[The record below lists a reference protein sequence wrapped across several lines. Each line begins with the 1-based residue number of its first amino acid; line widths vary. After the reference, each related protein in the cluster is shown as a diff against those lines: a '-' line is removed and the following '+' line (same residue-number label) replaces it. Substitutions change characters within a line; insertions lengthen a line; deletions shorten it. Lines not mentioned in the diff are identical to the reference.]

1 MMKMKKPELLSPAG
15 GYEALVAAVQSGAD
29 AVYMGFGA
37 FNARRSAKNFTDEEF
52 ASAVA
57 YCHLRGVRVF
67 LTLNTLLTDRELP
80 LALDAA
86 RTACRLG
93 VDSVLVQDW
102 GLFDL
107 LRQALPDLPLHAST
121 QMSVFTGGGVREL
134 YEDGCERVVIA
145 RECSKEDTA
154 SACKACPAEVEIFGH
169 GALCMCYSGQCEFSA
184 LIGGRS
190 GNRGTCAQP
199 CRLPYGY
206 GRFES
211 TRYPLSLKDNCLA
224 GELDELRRMGV
235 ASIKI
240 EGRMKRPEYV
250 AAVTEIYARL
260 LREHR
265 TPTKDEQKKLAL
277 AFSRDGFTEGYYRG
291 VRGREMFGT
300 RPENARWPED
310 WFSEVRTRYEKENL
324 RLVPLALNC
333 TIRAGEPMHLTAEDA
348 DGHAVTVTGA
358 IPEAARSRAVTAEEV
373 ETRLRKTGGTAF
385 SAAQCA
391 VSLDGGLAVS
401 AGALNALR
409 REALAQME
417 AQRTAVPKRRV
428 FDFVPPTIV
437 KNSADKPL
445 LTVSLHRAEQ
455 LSEELIALAPARV
468 YVPVELLAQ
477 LDLSP
482 HLGRTEFFAVLPR
495 IYRTQD
501 EPILRALLEDAAKKG
516 VTGVSIGN
524 LGHLPLARGLDCKL
538 HGGWALNVYNSAA
551 LAFWKEQGLSSACVS
566 FELRDAQIRDLS
578 KCLPCEA
585 IVYGRLPLMLTEN
598 CLNANA
604 FGCRYFT
611 ERPASVPCD
620 GACASAPEL
629 TDRRGEHF
637 PVLRAWGC
645 RSEIEN
651 GKILYL
657 ADKSKDWQTLG
668 LRFAQLRFTTESA
681 SECVRVLRAYLGKT
695 VEAPENITRG
705 LFYRGA
711 E

>member
-1 MMKMKKPELLSPAG
+1 MRPELLAPAG
-15 GYEALVAAVQSGAD
+15 SPEALRAAVQNGAD
-29 AVYMGFGA
+29 AVYLGWGA
-37 FNARRSAKNFTDEEF
+37 FNARRGAKNFSDEEF
-52 ASAVA
+52 AAALA
-57 YCHLRGVRVF
+57 YCHERGVRVF
-67 LTLNTLLTDRELP
+67 LTLNTLVTDRELP
-80 LALDAA
+80 QALE
-86 RTACRLG
+86 TAVQAGRLG
-93 VDSVLVQDW
+93 VDAVLVQDW
-102 GLFDL
+102 GLFGL
-107 LRQALPDLPLHAST
+107 LRRTLPDLPLHAST
-121 QMSVFTGGGVREL
+121 QMSLFTSGGAREIAA
-134 YEDGCERVVIA
+134 DGCERVVIA
-145 RECSKEDTA
+145 RECSAEDTRTI
-154 SACKACPAEVEIFGH
+154 CENCPVEVEVFAH
-169 GALCMCYSGQCEFSA
+169 GALCMCYSGQCEMSA

-190 GNRGTCAQP
+190 GNRGRCAQP
-199 CRLPYGY
+199 CRLPYGFS
-206 GRFES
+206 GRADGH
-211 TRYPLSLKDNCLA
+211 PLSLKDANLA
-224 GELDELRRMGV
+224 PFVPEMMDMGV
-235 ASIKI
+235 ACLKI

-310 WFSEVRTRYEKENL
+310 WFSEIRARYEKENL
-324 RLVPLALNC
+324 RLVPLTLEC

-358 IPEAARSRAVTAEEV
+358 VPEAARSRAVTAEEV

-385 SAAQCA
+385 SAAHCTIT
-391 VSLDGGLAVS
+391 LDGGLAVS

-417 AQRTAVPKRRV
+417 AQRTAVPERRV
-428 FDFVPPTIV
+428 FNFVPPKTV

-477 LDLSP
+477 LDLAP
-482 HLGRTEFFAVLPR
+482 YRGRTEFFALLPR

-516 VTGVSIGN
+516 VTGVSLAN

-538 HGGWALNVYNSAA
+538 HGGWPLNLYNSAA

-681 SECVRVLRAYLGKT
+681 SECVRVLRAYQGET

>member
-1 MMKMKKPELLSPAG
+1 MALELLSPAG
-15 GYEALVAAVQSGAD
+15 SPEALRAAVQSGCG
-29 AVYMGFGA
+29 AVYLGWGN
-37 FNARRSAKNFTDEEF
+37 FNARRSAKNFSDEEF
-52 ASAVA
+52 ADAIR

-67 LTLNTLLTDRELP
+67 LTLNTLLTDRELL

-102 GLFDL
+102 GLFAL
-107 LRQALPDLPLHAST
+107 LRDALPDLPLHAST
-121 QMSVFTGGGVREL
+121 QMSVFTAGGANEIYG
-134 YEDGCERVVIA
+134 DGCERVVIA
-145 RECSKEDTA
+145 RECSREDTA
-154 SACKACPAEVEIFGH
+154 AICKACPAEIEIFGH
-169 GALCMCYSGQCEFSA
+169 GALCMCYSGQCEMSA

-199 CRLPYGY
+199 CRLPYGFN
-206 GRFES
+206 GPAQN
-211 TRYPLSLKDNCLA
+211 TYPLSLKDSCLA
-224 GELDELRRMGV
+224 DRISDMERMDV
-235 ASIKI
+235 SCLKL

-310 WFSEVRTRYEKENL
+310 WFSEIRARYEKENL
-324 RLVPLALNC
+324 RLVPLTLEC
-333 TIRAGEPMHLTAEDA
+333 TIRAGEPMTLTAEDLG
-348 DGHAVTVTGA
+348 GHRVTVTGA

-385 SAAQCA
+385 SVTQCA
-391 VSLDGGLAVS
+391 VALDGGLAVS

-445 LTVSLHRAEQ
+445 LTVSLHKAEQ
-455 LSEELIALAPARV
+455 LSEELVALVPARV

-477 LDLSP
+477 LDLSS

-495 IYRTQD
+495 TYRTQD

-516 VTGVSIGN
+516 VTGVSLAN

-538 HGGWALNVYNSAA
+538 HGGWPLNLYNSAA

-681 SECVRVLRAYLGKT
+681 SECVRVLRAYQGEP

>member
-1 MMKMKKPELLSPAG
+1 MTTELLAPAG
-15 GYEALVAAVQSGAD
+15 GQEALVAAVQSGAD

-37 FNARRSAKNFTDEEF
+37 FNARRSARNFSDEEF
-52 ASAVA
+52 RAAVS
-57 YCHLRGVRVF
+57 YCHLRGVKVY
-67 LTLNTLLTDRELP
+67 LTLNTLVTDRELP
-80 LALDAA
+80 LLVEEARIASECGADAI
-86 RTACRLG
+86 
-93 VDSVLVQDW
+93 LVQDW
-102 GLFDL
+102 GVLDT
-107 LRQALPDLPLHAST
+107 LRALIPDVPLHAST
-121 QMSVFTGGGVREL
+121 QMSLHTLSGVAEAARLGMTRAVLAREL
-134 YEDGCERVVIA
+134 NREEIAEICEKSPI
-145 RECSKEDTA
+145 
-154 SACKACPAEVEIFGH
+154 EIEAFVH
-169 GALCMCYSGQCEFSA
+169 GALCMCYSGQCEMSA
-184 LIGGRS
+184 VIGRRS
-190 GNRGTCAQP
+190 GNRGACAQP
-199 CRLPYGY
+199 CRLPYGFD
-206 GRFES
+206 GKAS
-211 TRYPLSLKDNCLA
+211 GHPLSLKDANLA
-224 GELDELRRMGV
+224 PFVPEMQDMGV
-235 ASIKI
+235 ACLKI

-265 TPTKDEQKKLAL
+265 APTKDEQKKLAL

-291 VRGREMFGT
+291 TRSREMFGT
-300 RPENARWPED
+300 RPENAKWPED
-310 WFSEVRTRYEKENL
+310 WFGELRARYEKEDQ
-324 RLVPLALNC
+324 RLVPLDLTCA
-333 TIRAGEPMHLTAEDA
+333 IRAGEPMRLRAEDA
-348 DGHAVTVTGA
+348 DGHTVTVTGSV
-358 IPEAARSRAVTAEEV
+358 PESARNRALTAEEV
-373 ETRLRKTGGTAF
+373 EARLKKTGGTAF
-385 SAAQCA
+385 SVASCF
-391 VSLDGGLAVS
+391 VTLDDGLAVS

-417 AQRTAVPKRRV
+417 AQRTAVPERRA
-428 FDFVPPTIV
+428 FDFVPPEKI

-445 LTVSLHRAEQ
+445 LTVSIHKAEQ
-455 LSEELIALAPARV
+455 LSEALVLLAPARV
-468 YVPVELLAQ
+468 YVPIELLPQ
-477 LDLSP
+477 LDLTP
-482 HLGRTEFFAVLPR
+482 YLGRTQFFAVLPR

-516 VTGVSIGN
+516 VTGVSLAN
-524 LGHLPLARGLDCKL
+524 LGHLSLVRGLDAAL
-538 HGGWALNVYNSAA
+538 HGDWALNVYNSAA

-566 FELRDAQIRDLS
+566 FELRDAQLRDLS

-681 SECVRVLRAYLGKT
+681 SECVRVLRAYQGET